1 MNLRCMYCQTLFG
14 VSRDDMLIALQTI
27 QAESL
32 THYDFHCPKCRRANR
47 VERAKLERAY
57 PNWQE
62 TVKAMTAEAASAAA
76 GAAPAR
82 TPAAPKKAKVSPEKK
97 TAAKGKAK

>member
-14 VSRDDMLIALQTI
+14 VSREDLLIALQTI
-27 QAESL
+27 QAEAL

-57 PNWQE
+57 PNWQQALA
-62 TVKAMTAEAASAAA
+62 AMTSKAEQP
-76 GAAPAR
+76 PA
-82 TPAAPKKAKVSPEKK
+82 TQKEPAAPTEKAAKKAP
-97 TAAKGKAK
+97 TGARAK

>member
-14 VSRDDMLIALQTI
+14 ISREDMLIGLRTI
-27 QAESL
+27 QTESL

-47 VERAKLERAY
+47 VERVKLERAY

-62 TVKAMTAEAASAAA
+62 ALAAMTSEAQPTATNKEQPASPPNTAKKTTA
-76 GAAPAR
+76 GA
-82 TPAAPKKAKVSPEKK
+82 K
-97 TAAKGKAK
+97 TK